1 MRSYSAIYKPGR
13 YISLWLCLLVSMPL
27 SQPVWAQTKT
37 HKEAVQAKKGMVVT
51 AHPDATRIG
60 LEILKK
66 GGNAYDAAIATSF
79 ALAVCYPA
87 AGNIGGGGFLV
98 YRNAKGEKGSLDF
111 RERAPQAAHKN
122 MYLDDAGEVIQ
133 EISQLGHLAAG
144 VPGSVDGMVEIHQR
158 LGSMPWSDLVQPSI
172 ELARQGVVL
181 TDREAR
187 GLNGNAERFL
197 EHNTHTPYLVR
208 VGGWKAGDT
217 LVHSDM
223 AQTLARIRDLGRA
236 GFYEGV
242 TADLIVTEMKTGGGI
257 ITHHDLKDYRSVW
270 RGTIEGSYRG
280 YTVISMP
287 PPSSGGVGLLQ
298 LLKMVEPYPLKK
310 WGWEQPNTVHV
321 MVEAERRMYADR
333 SEYLGDPDYVD
344 VPVGKML
351 NRQYLQDR
359 MRNVNMNAATPS
371 EDIRPG
377 KLALLESEQTTHYSI
392 VDQWGNA
399 ASVTTTLNGSYGS
412 KVVVKGAGFLLNNE
426 MDDFSIKPGFP
437 NMYGLLGSEA
447 NAIEP
452 GKRMLS
458 SMTPT
463 ILEKGGKLFM
473 VVGTPGGST
482 IITSVFQTICNVVDH
497 GMNMQEAVSAPRF
510 HHQWYPELVDV
521 EPDALKEK
529 TRAELTKRGHLLK
542 ARSAIG
548 RVEGIRVLPNG
559 TLEGGADPR
568 GDDTAMG
575 Y

>member
-1 MRSYSAIYKPGR
+1 MILLHTPGYIRSIAT
-13 YISLWLCLLVSMPL
+13 WLCLFIALHTTMPANA
-27 SQPVWAQTKT
+27 QPKASRQV
-37 HKEAVQAKKGMVVT
+37 VQGRKGMVVT

-79 ALAVCYPA
+79 ALSVCYPA

-98 YRNAKGEKGSLDF
+98 YRSANGEKGSLDF
-111 RERAPQAAHKN
+111 RERAPLAAHKN
-122 MYLDDAGEVIQ
+122 MYLDETGEVIQ

-144 VPGSVDGMVEIHQR
+144 VPGSVDGMMEIHLR
-158 LGSMPWSDLVQPSI
+158 LGSMAWADLVQPAI
-172 ELARQGVVL
+172 ELAQQGVIL
-181 TDREAR
+181 TEREAK
-187 GLNGNAERFL
+187 GLNATAARFL
-197 EHNTHTPYLVR
+197 EFNTHTPYLVR
-208 VGGWKAGDT
+208 HGGWKSGDT
-217 LVHSDM
+217 LIHGEL
-223 AQTLARIRDLGRA
+223 AQALTRIRDLGRA

-242 TADLIVTEMKTGGGI
+242 TADLIVAEMKAGGGI
-257 ITHHDLKDYRSVW
+257 ITHQDLRDYRSIW
-270 RGTIEGSYRG
+270 RNTIEGTYRG

-310 WGWEQPNTVHV
+310 WGWQQANTVHV

-333 SEYLGDPDYVD
+333 SEYLGDPDFVS
-344 VPVGKML
+344 VPVNRML
-351 NRQYLQDR
+351 HPQYLQDR
-359 MRNVNMNAATPS
+359 MKTVRMGKATPS
-371 EDIRPG
+371 EDIRAG
-377 KLALLESEQTTHYSI
+377 SLALRESEQTTHYSI

-447 NAIEP
+447 NAIQP

-463 ILEKGGKLFM
+463 ILEKNGKLFM

-482 IITSVFQTICNVVDH
+482 IITSVFQTICNVIDH
-497 GMNMQEAVSAPRF
+497 GMDMQEAVSAQRF

-521 EPDALKEK
+521 ESDALKDK
-529 TRAELTKRGHLLK
+529 VRAELQKRGHVLK
-542 ARSAIG
+542 DRGAIG

-559 TLEGGADPR
+559 ILEGGADPR